1 MSGVFPSDRAG
12 GARAAEPGRRR
23 GGFFSRPK
31 PAAPCEDQ
39 EDQVRELLYA
49 RPAGPE
55 RTVRVVER
63 TRPPVQTERI
73 AERPAA

>member
-1 MSGVFPSDRAG
+1 MSGVPPSDRAN

-23 GGFFSRPK
+23 GGLFSRPT

-39 EDQVRELLYA
+39 EEQVREQLYA
-49 RPAGPE
+49 RRAGPE

-63 TRPPVQTERI
+63 TRPPAQDERI